1 MKKLWRN
8 LVSFVSR
15 QDIQSITISSV
26 ILLYFVGRDL
36 ATVRYF
42 LSKNGRKR
50 IEENCGEDNSDR
62 KTNVR

>member
-15 QDIQSITISSV
+15 QDIQSITLSSV

-42 LSKNGRKR
+42 LSKNGSKR
-50 IEENCGEDNSDR
+50 IEENRGEDYSDR
-62 KTNVR
+62 KTNIR